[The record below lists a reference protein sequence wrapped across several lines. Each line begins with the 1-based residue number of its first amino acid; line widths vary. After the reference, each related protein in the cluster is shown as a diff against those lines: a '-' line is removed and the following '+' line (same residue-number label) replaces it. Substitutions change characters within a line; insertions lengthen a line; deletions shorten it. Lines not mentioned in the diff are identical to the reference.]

1 MRVARS
7 SWFAISSSYQRLR
20 TTARSLAVSA
30 AHAGKA
36 RAAASVARRVSA
48 TPRLGTVPRVS
59 PLAGLRTA
67 CVAPLAASTHSP
79 PIRQRVRSRSGSR
92 SFMPGALLCLLILV
106 RLHRSAAT
114 QAARAELE
122 RAAARQRRGL
132 RVVAAALVAV
142 EAVARAFVHVH
153 GRLRVG
159 GADRVHVAERDALV
173 HGAVVVH
180 DRAAR
185 LLRQ

>member
-59 PLAGLRTA
+59 PSAGLRTA

-92 SFMPGALLCLLILV
+92 CFMPGALLCLSVLV
-106 RLHRSAAT
+106 HLRRRGRRAAA
-114 QAARAELE
+114 QIALPELE
-122 RAAARQRRGL
+122 RAAARQRRSL

-142 EAVARAFVHVH
+142 EAVTGAFVHVH
-153 GRLRVG
+153 RRLRVG
-159 GADRVHVAERDALV
+159 GADCVHLAERDALV
-173 HGAVVVH
+173 HRAVVVQ
-180 DRAAR
+180 DR
-185 LLRQ
+185 

>member
-1 MRVARS
+1 MSVARS

-20 TTARSLAVSA
+20 MTARSLAVSA

-36 RAAASVARRVSA
+36 RAAASVACRVSA

-92 SFMPGALLCLLILV
+92 SFMPGALLCLFVPV
-106 RLHRSAAT
+106 RLRHRGRRVAA
-114 QAARAELE
+114 QVARTELE
-122 RAAARQRRGL
+122 RAAARQRCGL

-142 EAVARAFVHVH
+142 EAVTGALVHVH
-153 GRLRVG
+153 RGLRVG
-159 GADRVHVAERDALV
+159 GADCVHVAERDALV
-173 HGAVVVH
+173 HGAVVVQ
-180 DRAAR
+180 D
-185 LLRQ
+185 